1 MVNVIRIPPAT
12 LIQHTNKLKIY
23 PIKIPSYK
31 SCSNVILF
39 KLIFFFK
46 HDKYDS
52 LAKFM
57 HLNPNTK
64 FTVLKFLK
72 IWLVLKNNNKKGGV
86 NFKVKFSINI

>member
-64 FTVLKFLK
+64 FTQILEN
-72 IWLVLKNNNKKGGV
+72 LVSLEKQQ
-86 NFKVKFSINI
+86 